1 MLIIAKKVMSQNA
14 DQFLNTFNAVERYLE
29 NKFNQGNFAPFRF
42 LLRRAA
48 AKDPVIRRNQDLLY
62 MCGDLRNVLVHNDRF
77 GGRTIAEPLDEV
89 VEEFEKVRELIE
101 NPGRVDQFEKK
112 VFCCFLNDTLDKALQ
127 LMIRH
132 KITQIP
138 VIDGNAIIEVLNG
151 NHIAFWLAN
160 QMSVSPSQIKI
171 SQVLNKAEYKRN
183 FAIIPRSMSVYDA
196 AELYRNSFQS
206 EPKNRYFDALI
217 ITQNGKPHENLTGII
232 VLKDIAKYMA
242 E

>member
-1 MLIIAKKVMSQNA
+1 MSQNA
-14 DQFLNTFNAVERYLE
+14 DRFLNIFNAVERYLE

-89 VEEFEKVRELIE
+89 VEEFEKIRELIE
-101 NPGRVDQFEKK
+101 HPGKADQFEKK
-112 VFCCFLNDTLDKALQ
+112 VFYCFLNDTLNKALQ
-127 LMIRH
+127 LMINH

-138 VIDGNAIIEVLNG
+138 VMDDNKIVEVLNG
-151 NHIAFWLAN
+151 NHISFWLAN
-160 QMSVSPSQIKI
+160 QSSVTPSQTKI
-171 SQVLNKAEYKRN
+171 SEVLKTAEYKRN
-183 FAIIPRSMSVYDA
+183 FEIIPRSMSVYEA
-196 AELYRNSFQS
+196 AELYRNSYQA

-217 ITQNGKPHENLTGII
+217 ITENGKPHEKMTGII
-232 VLKDIAKYMA
+232 VLKDIAKFMT

>member
-1 MLIIAKKVMSQNA
+1 MSQNA
-14 DQFLNTFNAVERYLE
+14 DRFLNTFNAVERYLV

-48 AKDPVIRRNQDLLY
+48 AKDPIIRQNQDLLY

-89 VEEFEKVRELIE
+89 VEEFEKVREFIE
-101 NPGRVDQFEKK
+101 RPGKVDQFEKK
-112 VFCCFLNDTLDKALQ
+112 VFYCFLNDTLDKALQ

-138 VIDGNAIIEVLNG
+138 VMDGNKIVEVLNG
-151 NHIAFWLAN
+151 NNISFWLAG
-160 QMSVSPSQIKI
+160 QSSASPSQTKI
-171 SQVLNKAEYKRN
+171 IDVLITAEYKHN
-183 FAIIPRSMSVYDA
+183 FGIIPRTMSVYDA
-196 AELYRNSFQS
+196 AELYRNSFQTD
-206 EPKNRYFDALI
+206 PKNRYFDALI
-217 ITQNGKPHENLTGII
+217 ITENGKPNEKMTGII
-232 VLKDIAKYMA
+232 VLKDIARFIA